1 MGERGATLAEYALVM
16 GVVALGAVASV
27 RALGDQKIRG
37 IWAGSVSARD
47 GLNEYTRLAQQTLD
61 EALRF

>member
-27 RALGDQKIRG
+27 RALGLTLADL
-37 IWAGSVSARD
+37 WAGLVAAWTGIVS
-47 GLNEYTRLAQQTLD
+47 
-61 EALRF
+61 